1 MKRKIKRYK
10 VSPDESLCLAVSV
23 VNTPA
28 VETDF
33 IYMAKQSM
41 EHFVGVDGERR
52 MIYGCALRSDFPI
65 YRNNGKEEYY
75 LEFSKEA
82 IDKISKEFFKN
93 GFQSNWTE
101 SHKDE
106 VEGLTITESWIK
118 ESMTMDKSVAVGLDA
133 DLPIG
138 SWFIG
143 CHCENDE
150 IWQKVK
156 DGTYKGFSIEAMIG
170 LEEFEKQV
178 EEIKND
184 KIELN
189 MSEETFLQKIKSIVM
204 EALGKKEEKV
214 EEVVEETFEETP
226 TEAEDKQLEE
236 LANSFK
242 AEMEAVETP
251 SEASN
256 EAEGTDTNEEPKEE
270 PTEAE
275 NKPIEEPKDDVV
287 NKEPKDDVVE
297 KPKAEDNHLEELVNS
312 LRAEIEALKELNGG
326 LQDKINEMGKQPSIK
341 PINTNGKPS
350 KEDTYSQWRLQ
361 MKNMIG

>member
-1 MKRKIKRYK
+1 
-10 VSPDESLCLAVSV
+10 
-23 VNTPA
+23 
-28 VETDF
+28 
-33 IYMAKQSM
+33 M

-65 YRNNGKEEYY
+65 YRNNGEEEYY

-170 LEEFEKQV
+170 LEEFEKKV
-178 EEIKND
+178 EEINND

-226 TEAEDKQLEE
+226 TEA
-236 LANSFK
+236 
-242 AEMEAVETP
+242 VETP

-256 EAEGTDTNEEPKEE
+256 EAEGTDANEEPKEE

-275 NKPIEEPKDDVV
+275 NKPIEEPTE
-287 NKEPKDDVVE
+287 EPKEDAVE
-297 KPKAEDNHLEELVNS
+297 EPKAENNHLEELVNS
-312 LRAEIEALKELNGG
+312 LKAEIESLKELNGG

-350 KEDTYSQWRLQ
+350 KEDTYSQWRAQ